1 MWNQKKIRTKMENR
15 TKVYTTTVEHSA
27 ILMRDKLEAEG
38 ISALILNQRDS
49 TYGTFGTIEVY
60 VLNEDEEQAKILIEA
75 NS

>member
-1 MWNQKKIRTKMENR
+1 MENR

-60 VLNEDEEQAKILIEA
+60 VLNEDEEQAKTLIEA

>member
-1 MWNQKKIRTKMENR
+1 MENR

>member
-1 MWNQKKIRTKMENR
+1 MENR

-38 ISALILNQRDS
+38 ISALILNQKDS

-60 VLNEDEEQAKILIEA
+60 VLDEDEEKAKKIIEA

>member
-1 MWNQKKIRTKMENR
+1 MENR
-15 TKVYTTTVEHSA
+15 TKVYTTSVEHSA

-60 VLNEDEEQAKILIEA
+60 VLNEDEEQAKTLIEA